1 MDKDRYDNPL
11 RQQCLSIPAL
21 CAQQAE
27 GVSLGFAES
36 GLEKILPHITRVILT
51 GCGDSYFA
59 ANAAV
64 PAFQKYAG
72 AFGLGFEARRCIDVA
87 RFLAYPERGAENILV
102 VGISASGSPARV
114 SEALQRAAH
123 YGCRT
128 LALTNNGG
136 SPAGKAAQYRLVVHT
151 PAFPGASPGLRNYY
165 ASLFGLYTLAAK
177 LGECRGTAG
186 PDGVGELTQVIASM
200 AQAYAAVLPALEE
213 QAFGIAKA
221 WQGIRAAETVGDAD
235 AYPTAAFT
243 AAKFVEVSGLMSS
256 VGDSEDWCHINFFG
270 REPERTG
277 TIVYVRREM
286 PHLGRIEEMLRQAS
300 AVDRPLLLVSNGAE
314 CAVPQGAQHIVLP
327 AAPQGFAFVESM
339 YDFLP
344 GALLAAYDSALRGET
359 YFRGGRWSEPGVNT
373 IQTSRIE
380 IV

>member
-1 MDKDRYDNPL
+1 MDRDRYDNPL

-21 CAQQAE
+21 CAEQAD
-27 GVSLGFAES
+27 GVSRGFAAS
-36 GLEKILPHITRVILT
+36 GLEEILPHTTRVILT

-72 AFGLGFEARRCIDVA
+72 AFGFSFEARRCIDVA
-87 RFLAYPERGAENILV
+87 RFLTYPERGAENILV

-114 SEALQRAAH
+114 SEALRRAAH

-128 LALTNNGG
+128 LALTNNGD
-136 SPAGKAAQYRLVVHT
+136 SPAGQAAQYRLVVHT
-151 PAFPGASPGLRNYY
+151 PAFPNASPGLRNYY
-165 ASLFGLYTLAAK
+165 ASLFGLYILAAK
-177 LGECRGTAG
+177 LGECRGTVS
-186 PDGVGELTQVIASM
+186 PDGIRELTQAIAST
-200 AQAYAAVLPALEE
+200 AQAYEAVLPTLEE
-213 QAFGIAKA
+213 QAFMVAQA
-221 WQGIRAAETVGDAD
+221 WKNIHTVEAVGDAA
-235 AYPTAAFT
+235 AYPTAAFV

-256 VGDSEDWCHINFFG
+256 VSDSEDWCHINFFN
-270 REPERTG
+270 REPERIG
-277 TIVYVRREM
+277 TVVQARREA
-286 PHLGRIEEMLRQAS
+286 PHLSRIEETLRQAS
-300 AVDRPLLLVSNGAE
+300 AVGRPLLLISNGAD
-314 CAVPQGAQHIVLP
+314 CTVPRGVQHIVLP

-344 GALLAAYDSALRGET
+344 GALLAAYDSALRGEP